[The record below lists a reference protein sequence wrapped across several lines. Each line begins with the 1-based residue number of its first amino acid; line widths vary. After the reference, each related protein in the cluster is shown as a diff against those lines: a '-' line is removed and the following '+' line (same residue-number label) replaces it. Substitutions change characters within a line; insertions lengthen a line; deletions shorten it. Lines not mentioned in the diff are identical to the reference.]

1 MTTQM
6 IFRIIPHRPPDLWC
20 RSSSP
25 FLFVLRS
32 PIRKLHLR
40 DVILQNNST
49 RTMNL
54 LPNRMKH
61 KHAHSM
67 DGLVPDTR
75 TLLPW
80 TIVRRDKTYILLVK
94 SKSHPQNQW
103 KHRNEIRITMNHA
116 LAKIAL
122 KTIPSHHQSN
132 IFTMMSL
139 PMGQLPNFPSGVR
152 E

>member
-1 MTTQM
+1 MTIQM
-6 IFRIIPHRPPDLWC
+6 ISRIIPHRLPDLWC

-25 FLFVLRS
+25 FLFILRS

-40 DVILQNNST
+40 DVILQSNST

-54 LPNRMKH
+54 LSKSMKH

-80 TIVRRDKTYILLVK
+80 TTVRRGKTYILLVK

-103 KHRNEIRITMNHA
+103 KNRNETRITMNHG

-122 KTIPSHHQSN
+122 KTILSRRQSN

-139 PMGQLPNFPSGVR
+139 PMGQLPNIPSGLR